1 MINKEGKINMS
12 PEELMEDIESK
23 IEERCEEILHEM
35 DAVMDS
41 IAVFNERY
49 ADLMKPSMSHVYYRD
64 LFNELKGMVNVIN
77 DQIDRIDHN
86 INTWDDKFK
95 VSWLDKSEFLID
107 NAGYTELLFNR
118 LRDLKNNND
127 HRDWLRHD
135 RASIDTSINDY
146 KEKAKKVE
154 IGYEK
159 FCTMSYGISNEAAS
173 SNSHKRKRDDQHEE
187 GPSTKRRKT
196 NTGKEIV

>member
-49 ADLMKPSMSHVYYRD
+49 ADLMKSSMSHVYYRD

-95 VSWLDKSEFLID
+95 VSWLDKSEFRID

-173 SNSHKRKRDDQHEE
+173 SNSHKRKRYDQHEE